1 MRAVISF
8 LATLSPIAVFIAG
21 CLAAGMSVYAGDWY
35 RLCLIVIV
43 VSIYLYLID
52 RDERRY

>member
-1 MRAVISF
+1 MRSVISF
-8 LATLSPIAVFIAG
+8 LAALTPIAVFISG

-43 VSIYLYLID
+43 VSTYLYLFD
-52 RDERRY
+52 SEVRRY